1 MFRVVLCQKLTLIDE
16 DKTGLDILML
26 FNLTLSILFVVK
38 HVILLNTEADIIS
51 TLHINN
57 IVLFLGYMPMNVCS
71 QILTLNNL

>member
-26 FNLTLSILFVVK
+26 FNLTLSILFAVK
-38 HVILLNTEADIIS
+38 HLILLNTEADIIS

-57 IVLFLGYMPMNVCS
+57 IVLFLGYMSSYICS
-71 QILTLNNL
+71 QILALSNL

>member
-26 FNLTLSILFVVK
+26 FNLTLSILFAVK
-38 HVILLNTEADIIS
+38 HLILLNTEADIIS

-57 IVLFLGYMPMNVCS
+57 IVLFLGYMSSYICS
-71 QILTLNNL
+71 QILALNNL

>member
-26 FNLTLSILFVVK
+26 FNLTLSILFAVK
-38 HVILLNTEADIIS
+38 HLILLNTQADIIS

-57 IVLFLGYMPMNVCS
+57 IVLFLGYMSTYICS
-71 QILTLNNL
+71 QILALNNL